1 VLQRGLALLFR
12 NRDFGSLMG
21 AQYLAQAG
29 DGLVQV
35 ALAASIVFGGQKGF
49 DLEGA
54 KSPDDLL
61 RIALYIFVPYT
72 VVSPFLGVLI
82 DRWDRRR
89 LLMVANALRA
99 AVIGIIGVAGVS
111 GLPDA
116 VVFGAFLLTLSS
128 TRVVLATKSA
138 ALPET
143 LGQGRPRPDLP
154 NQRQGRPRPD
164 LPEQR
169 QGRPR
174 PDLPNQEGSSLV
186 EANAV
191 SQLGGA
197 LFQLGGAG
205 IALVAKKYVDA
216 EPIVLLGALV
226 YLGGAL
232 FPFAMRPMDPDRRR
246 TSLAEEV
253 AHVARSIA
261 QGFREVARTPKA
273 GASITTYFWLRFLWS
288 FTLVGIGFIARE
300 LLADDDLQVAILTGG
315 AGAVGAGLGFLGA
328 SKLLQRVRSTAQL
341 VLSASAVAGIAVA
354 VLGALEME
362 LAIAALAFFLG
373 LGFFLAKIS
382 LDSMVQEALG
392 ADFRGRAFSLYDI
405 AYNVAWVLAAGIMK
419 VAWTDDRKGLLIAAA
434 GVVFLLG
441 VAAIGAWFK
450 SAGLLRTTAEARA
463 AAR

>member
-1 VLQRGLALLFR
+1 MLKRGLALLFR
-12 NRDFGSLMG
+12 NRDFGRLMG
-21 AQYLAQAG
+21 AQFFAQAG

-61 RIALYIFVPYT
+61 RIALYIFIPYT
-72 VVSPFLGVLI
+72 ILSPFLGVVI

-89 LLMVANALRA
+89 LLMVANAFRA
-99 AVIGIIGVAGVS
+99 GIIAVIALAGVD

-138 ALPET
+138 ALPDA
-143 LGQGRPRPDLP
+143 LGRGQPGPDAA
-154 NQRQGRPRPD
+154 NDQ
-164 LPEQR
+164 
-169 QGRPR
+169 
-174 PDLPNQEGSSLV
+174 GSSLV

-205 IALVAKKYVDA
+205 VALVAKEYLDA
-216 EPIVLLGALV
+216 EPIVLAGALV
-226 YLGGAL
+226 YLVGGM
-232 FPFAMRPMDPDRRR
+232 FPIGMKPMDPDRKR
-246 TSLAEEV
+246 TSLGAEI

-288 FTLVGIGFIARE
+288 FVLFGIGFTARE
-300 LLADDDLQVAILTGG
+300 LLADDDLKVAILTGG
-315 AGAVGAGLGFLGA
+315 AGAVGAGLGFLFA
-328 SKLLQRVRSTAQL
+328 SKLLQRVASTARL
-341 VLSASAVAGIAVA
+341 VLAASAVAGSAVA

-362 LAIAALAFFLG
+362 LSIAALAFFLG
-373 LGFFLAKIS
+373 FGFFLAKIS
-382 LDSMVQEALG
+382 LDSLVQEALG

-405 AYNVAWVLAAGIMK
+405 AYNVAWVLAAGILK
-419 VAWTDDRKGLLIAAA
+419 IAWSDDSKGLLIAGA
-434 GVVFLLG
+434 GVVFLVGL
-441 VAAIGAWFK
+441 AALGAWFRR
-450 SAGLLRTTAEARA
+450 AGLLRADAPA

>member
-1 VLQRGLALLFR
+1 MLRRGIALLFE
-12 NRDFGSLMG
+12 NRDFRSLMG
-21 AQYLAQAG
+21 AQFFAQAG

-72 VVSPFLGVLI
+72 VVSPFLGVVI

-89 LLMVANALRA
+89 LLMVANAFRA
-99 AVIGIIGVAGVS
+99 GVIGIIALAGVD

-138 ALPET
+138 AVPDT
-143 LGQGRPRPDLP
+143 LQ
-154 NQRQGRPRPD
+154 
-164 LPEQR
+164 
-169 QGRPR
+169 
-174 PDLPNQEGSSLV
+174 GSSLV

-205 IALVAKKYVDA
+205 IALIAKKYLDA
-216 EPIVLLGALV
+216 EPIVLAGALV
-226 YLGGAL
+226 YLVGAL
-232 FPFAMRPMDPDRRR
+232 FPLAMKRMDPDRAR
-246 TSLAEEV
+246 TSFGAEL
-253 AHVARSIA
+253 AHVARSIM

-288 FTLVGIGFIARE
+288 FTLVGIGFTARE
-300 LLADDDLQVAILTGG
+300 LLADDDLQVAVFTGG
-315 AGAVGAGLGFLGA
+315 AGAVGAALGFLFA

-341 VLSASAVAGIAVA
+341 VLSASTVAGLAVAL
-354 VLGALEME
+354 LGALEMK
-362 LAIAALAFFLG
+362 LSIAVLAFFLG

-382 LDSMVQEALG
+382 LDSLVQEALG

-405 AYNVAWVLAAGIMK
+405 AYNLAWVLAAGIMK
-419 VAWTDDRKGLLIAAA
+419 VAWSDDVKGALLA
-434 GVVFLLG
+434 GAGIVFLLG
-441 VAAIGAWFK
+441 IAALGAWFK
-450 SAGLLRTTAEARA
+450 RAGLLRTAEAPA

>member
-1 VLQRGLALLFR
+1 MLRRGLALLFR
-12 NRDFGSLMG
+12 NHDFGSLMG
-21 AQYLAQAG
+21 AQFFAQAG

-72 VVSPFLGVLI
+72 IVSPFLGVLI

-89 LLMVANALRA
+89 LLMVANAFRA
-99 AVIGIIGVAGVS
+99 GVIGVIVLAGVS

-128 TRVVLATKSA
+128 TRVVLATKAA

-143 LGQGRPRPDLP
+143 LRDGRPRPDAG
-154 NQRQGRPRPD
+154 NEDGRPRPD
-164 LPEQR
+164 AGTED
-169 QGRPR
+169 GRPR
-174 PDLPNQEGSSLV
+174 PDAGTERGSSLV

-205 IALVAKKYVDA
+205 VALVAKEYLDA
-216 EPIVLLGALV
+216 EPIVLAGALV
-226 YLGGAL
+226 YLLGAM
-232 FPFAMRPMDPDRRR
+232 FPLWMRPMDPDRRR
-246 TSLAEEV
+246 STLAEEV

-288 FTLVGIGFIARE
+288 FTLVGIGFTARE
-300 LLADDDLQVAILTGG
+300 LLADDDLQVAIFTGG
-315 AGAVGAGLGFLGA
+315 AGAVGAGLGFLFA
-328 SKLLQRVRSTAQL
+328 SKLLKRVASTARL
-341 VLSASAVAGIAVA
+341 VLSSSSVAGIAVA
-354 VLGALEME
+354 VLG
-362 LAIAALAFFLG
+362 
-373 LGFFLAKIS
+373 
-382 LDSMVQEALG
+382 
-392 ADFRGRAFSLYDI
+392 
-405 AYNVAWVLAAGIMK
+405 
-419 VAWTDDRKGLLIAAA
+419 
-434 GVVFLLG
+434 
-441 VAAIGAWFK
+441 
-450 SAGLLRTTAEARA
+450 
-463 AAR
+463 